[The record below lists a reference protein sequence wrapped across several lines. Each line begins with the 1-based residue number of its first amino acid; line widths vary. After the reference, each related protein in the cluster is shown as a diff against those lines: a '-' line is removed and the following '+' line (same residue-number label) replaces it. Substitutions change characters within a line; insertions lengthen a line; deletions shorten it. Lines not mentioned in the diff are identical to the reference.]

1 MPKVWMTDLGLSE
14 DDRSP
19 ARDSEEVSDNGDGR
33 SYRSDKNENSE
44 GDGKVH
50 SEADDTS
57 GDDDSGNGAKTNV
70 NTTSSCVQ
78 SIPLG
83 A

>member
-1 MPKVWMTDLGLSE
+1 MSE
-14 DDRSP
+14 DDWSP
-19 ARDSEEVSDNGDGR
+19 ARDSEDFDYGDRR

-78 SIPLG
+78 GIPLG

>member
-1 MPKVWMTDLGLSE
+1 MPKVWMTDLSLSE

-44 GDGKVH
+44 EDGKVQ

-70 NTTSSCVQ
+70 SMTCSCVQ

>member
-1 MPKVWMTDLGLSE
+1 MDDLSLSE
-14 DDRSP
+14 DDWSP
-19 ARDSEEVSDNGDGR
+19 ARDSEDFDYGDGR

>member
-1 MPKVWMTDLGLSE
+1 MDDLSLSE

-19 ARDSEEVSDNGDGR
+19 TRDSEEDFDYGDGR
-33 SYRSDKNENSE
+33 SDRSDKNENSE
-44 GDGKVH
+44 EDGKMH

-70 NTTSSCVQ
+70 SMTSSCVR

>member
-1 MPKVWMTDLGLSE
+1 MDDLSLSE
-14 DDRSP
+14 DDWSP
-19 ARDSEEVSDNGDGR
+19 ARPGIVR
-33 SYRSDKNENSE
+33 TLTMVTE
-44 GDGKVH
+44 GLTGVIRMRILRGGGKVH

-70 NTTSSCVQ
+70 NMTSSCVQ